1 MSSTTTTSESQKA
14 PEITVLNR
22 VISIPLVQS
31 SLEKVNG
38 TLSTNPYTRS
48 PYSTAKGLSEAALKL
63 SEPLQCSIAPIIV
76 RVDGYANKAV
86 DMVESRYP
94 YPFKATPEEVY
105 NSIHEIQQQYAD
117 YATRTYDERV
127 RNPALHV
134 AQGIDKSFAPIVNVF
149 EEAVSKLNSNPNTP
163 SSESGR
169 EAKYQYQ
176 RAYDLSKI
184 LRNELQVYSNEQFK
198 ELQNHS
204 ALVHRATETAHSIVS
219 AANAS
224 AAQAQARVQALSDT
238 MITQIHSLQSQLH
251 EISGSL
257 QSSAAA
263 AYHNSSQRIPEL
275 QKTLRELSSEL
286 HEIIVAKDVS
296 LQEKAVR
303 ARSEVTERVSP
314 LLETMKQNIL
324 ELLEK
329 AKSVRQVS
337 GDPVQVKEG
346 ENGRAS

>member
-1 MSSTTTTSESQKA
+1 MEKNFRLLSYLPQDAHVAKSHENATVLPVKIKAAANSFPSCLSTTTTIMSSTTTTSESQKA

-48 PYSTAKGLSEAALKL
+48 PYSTAKGLSEAAFKL

-134 AQGIDKSFAPIVNVF
+134 AQGIDKVCLLLSMRAFLVLMIHINR
-149 EEAVSKLNSNPNTP
+149 VSHRSSMFSKKLLTSLIRT
-163 SSESGR
+163 
-169 EAKYQYQ
+169 QT
-176 RAYDLSKI
+176 L
-184 LRNELQVYSNEQFK
+184 LR
-198 ELQNHS
+198 
-204 ALVHRATETAHSIVS
+204 
-219 AANAS
+219 
-224 AAQAQARVQALSDT
+224 
-238 MITQIHSLQSQLH
+238 QS
-251 EISGSL
+251 
-257 QSSAAA
+257 
-263 AYHNSSQRIPEL
+263 P
-275 QKTLRELSSEL
+275 
-286 HEIIVAKDVS
+286 VAKQNTNINVLTTS
-296 LQEKAVR
+296 PSFFETSSRFTRTSNL
-303 ARSEVTERVSP
+303 RSCRTIRLWCKHP
-314 LLETMKQNIL
+314 LTSATL
-324 ELLEK
+324 
-329 AKSVRQVS
+329 
-337 GDPVQVKEG
+337 DFH
-346 ENGRAS
+346 